1 MTRAVGGAA
10 TVRGV
15 RLAGIDAADRAR
27 RALLAAEME
36 RAPEERHGV
45 YRPPS
50 GPLASRAN
58 ALVVIREPLLG
69 RASGHLDSS
78 KQVEHDRS
86 PSVDESIQKLYL
98 KRFIRCSR
106 LMRCPKERDIA
117 SVSATSR
124 LVPASR

>member
-1 MTRAVGGAA
+1 MLARKQLDRRRDELAQGRRVTRAVRGAA

-15 RLAGIDAADRAR
+15 RLAGIDAADRSR

-58 ALVVIREPLLG
+58 ALVVIREPLLLN
-69 RASGHLDSS
+69 A
-78 KQVEHDRS
+78 
-86 PSVDESIQKLYL
+86 
-98 KRFIRCSR
+98 
-106 LMRCPKERDIA
+106 A
-117 SVSATSR
+117 
-124 LVPASR
+124 

>member
-27 RALLAAEME
+27 RSLLAAEME
-36 RAPEERHGV
+36 RAPQERHGV
-45 YRPPS
+45 YRRPS

-58 ALVVIREPLLG
+58 ALVVVREPLLG

-78 KQVEHDRS
+78 KQVEHAFS
-86 PSVDESIQKLYL
+86 LVDESIQKLYL

-106 LMRCPKERDIA
+106 LKRCPKERDLA
-117 SVSATSR
+117 SASATSR